1 MEVPKP
7 MLTEFGIHYRL
18 ESCVWLLSAYGALC
32 RIFFKGKL
40 ILLRCKKFNISPLRT
55 IILDD
60 GLVGRAEAEY
70 LFVQRKSD
78 KGREIFAC

>member
-1 MEVPKP
+1 MVSK
-7 MLTEFGIHYRL
+7 
-18 ESCVWLLSAYGALC
+18 YGALC

-40 ILLRCKKFNISPLRT
+40 LLLRCKIFNISPLRT

-60 GLVGRAEAEY
+60 GLGGRAEAEY

-78 KGREIFAC
+78 KGRERYLHAELFSGKME